1 MTGSGTS
8 PSPAARAACEQVN
21 GELSPHPTPIAAP
34 APDLLAA
41 TQEEAWWT
49 PIVEEFNQQYPKVEV
64 QVVQQPWS
72 GREQA
77 LTTAIAGKTAP
88 DVVYFNPDFV
98 PRYADQDL
106 LLDLGKAMESERDAF
121 VPSSLEAY
129 TYNDT
134 LYAFPLLMTVSN
146 PGYNVEVLEKI
157 GLSAPPRTFDEIR
170 AAAEACVRNDFTF
183 AQYTAADGSLNHTFY
198 PFLWTAGGT
207 PLSDD
212 ETMSAFAGPEGLKAL
227 QLLRDVADLQAWDP
241 EGLTQPIGKFEQTK
255 FARGTELMGLT
266 LGIPEAT
273 KIMGEG
279 VAKGADPFFDTEE
292 VVFGSV
298 GGLSIFN
305 TTESPEASVAW
316 VKFLTSEGPMKKFL
330 EASNY
335 LPPRTSLQGMWDGN
349 EDNSFKSQF
358 LEQVNVGVL
367 HPKAREMMDLMR
379 PHLQGCLLG
388 RVEPQA
394 TLDAAA
400 EQVDALLAR
409 G

>member
-1 MTGSGTS
+1 MDRRSLLGGGLALGATGLL
-8 PSPAARAACEQVN
+8 AACS
-21 GELSPHPTPIAAP
+21 GGAAE
-34 APDLLAA
+34 APSGDTEPDAVEGKVVHWTYPMGA

-170 AAAEACVRNDFTF
+170 AAAEACVSNDFTF

-241 EGLTQPIGKFEQTK
+241 ESLTQPIGKFEQTK

-266 LGIPEAT
+266 LGIPRRPRSWARASPRVPT
-273 KIMGEG
+273 RSSTPKRSS
-279 VAKGADPFFDTEE
+279 
-292 VVFGSV
+292 SV
-298 GGLSIFN
+298 RSAACRSS
-305 TTESPEASVAW
+305 T
-316 VKFLTSEGPMKKFL
+316 
-330 EASNY
+330 
-335 LPPRTSLQGMWDGN
+335 PPS
-349 EDNSFKSQF
+349 
-358 LEQVNVGVL
+358 
-367 HPKAREMMDLMR
+367 R
-379 PHLQGCLLG
+379 PRRRWLG
-388 RVEPQA
+388 
-394 TLDAAA
+394 
-400 EQVDALLAR
+400 
-409 G
+409 